1 MISID
6 VYIILFLLGYF
17 GGFRYLA
24 DIFNKYMPDIQR
36 YEWLNGEVIVEIFLF
51 IITICVYSRL
61 LKKGIKEYKKIDI
74 NEISTIFLVISILGM
89 MITYIFGV
97 EEKSALDLNVNNNFK
112 IHYLIAPL
120 IYAPVIEEL
129 FCRNGI
135 MRVFEE
141 QFRMTKISAIIL
153 SSLVFSLL
161 HVIKQNDAA
170 LNIITANFLIY
181 LVSGFGCGYVYKNTD
196 NIFSS
201 IILHILWN
209 FSIIAGGI
217 VRMAF

>member
-97 EEKSALDLNVNNNFK
+97 EEKSALDLNVN
-112 IHYLIAPL
+112 
-120 IYAPVIEEL
+120 
-129 FCRNGI
+129 
-135 MRVFEE
+135 
-141 QFRMTKISAIIL
+141 
-153 SSLVFSLL
+153 
-161 HVIKQNDAA
+161 
-170 LNIITANFLIY
+170 
-181 LVSGFGCGYVYKNTD
+181 
-196 NIFSS
+196 
-201 IILHILWN
+201 
-209 FSIIAGGI
+209 
-217 VRMAF
+217 